1 VPVSVDC
8 PSCKGRLLFPDQL
21 WEQRFAQRVQRLK
34 CKKCTNVVSI
44 DGRSAGSGG
53 DADLEEEDAEATIRM
68 LLPGFMPES
77 LAPAPSEVPPLS
89 DPPTPALVQVPSHPP
104 ARRTVPPRQ
113 ATSGRV
119 SRFPARGTQSQ
130 PALSVVSARL
140 DAAVALEAAP
150 PCESSSNQ
158 EAPAPSCIESRVAL
172 VAEPSEQPSPGADA
186 RPELPPADSKPESA
200 IVQVAAPQPIPSQA
214 RASVRTA
221 PLARASSV
229 QAKRSGQGRWRWLVL
244 SGLAA
249 IALLSV
255 RACMPGSAEPQQLAV
270 RDATLDLVA
279 PPLAGESVERRG
291 PTSAPVATAPLPE
304 DATEVAAEP
313 APADSPNTAD
323 NSEQS
328 KQLGADARGLPAR
341 RAAKKT
347 APSADA
353 ARPASAMPYDKATL
367 AQALSAVLQKAEQC
381 DLWGRATG
389 TAKLF
394 VTFAP
399 TGRVTDASLVGEP
412 LQSAAVARC
421 ILHHARAA
429 SLPPFAGPAFTISRK
444 ITLR

>member
-1 VPVSVDC
+1 MN
-8 PSCKGRLLFPDQL
+8 KLRG
-21 WEQRFAQRVQRLK
+21 FAAAAVIAGVTLVAGCSGSDTASQ
-34 CKKCTNVVSI
+34 
-44 DGRSAGSGG
+44 AGSGTTG
-53 DADLEEEDAEATIRM
+53 ASPSGSPSASAGAAEAAG
-68 LLPGFMPES
+68 PFG
-77 LAPAPSEVPPLS
+77 
-89 DPPTPALVQVPSHPP
+89 
-104 ARRTVPPRQ
+104 
-113 ATSGRV
+113 
-119 SRFPARGTQSQ
+119 
-130 PALSVVSARL
+130 
-140 DAAVALEAAP
+140 
-150 PCESSSNQ
+150 
-158 EAPAPSCIESRVAL
+158 PSC
-172 VAEPSEQPSPGADA
+172 PK
-186 RPELPPADSKPESA
+186 LP
-200 IVQVAAPQPIPSQA
+200 
-214 RASVRTA
+214 AS
-221 PLARASSV
+221 
-229 QAKRSGQGRWRWLVL
+229 G
-244 SGLAA
+244 
-249 IALLSV
+249 
-255 RACMPGSAEPQQLAV
+255 PGSAASLA
-270 RDATLDLVA
+270 
-279 PPLAGESVERRG
+279 
-291 PTSAPVATAPLPE
+291 SAPVATAPLPE